1 MDKIKIYLVDDHA
14 LFREGLR
21 YLLCKWSFVEAIF
34 EAENGLQFLEGLGEN
49 MPDVVL
55 MDIEMSPVSGV
66 EATQRAL
73 EVLPGL
79 KVIALSMYSDESYYS
94 SMIDA
99 GASGFLLKNSSFD
112 EVKRAVVDV
121 CEGRTYFSAEILR
134 SIVTLMGERRK
145 DEITER
151 ELEVLTLIC
160 RGYSNVQIAE
170 ELCISKR
177 TVDKHRENLLQKT
190 QSNNTASLVV
200 YAVKSGLVGV

>member
-21 YLLCKWSFVEAIF
+21 YLLCKWSLVGEVYEADCG
-34 EAENGLQFLEGLGEN
+34 EAFLKDLGDVL
-49 MPDVVL
+49 PDVVL
-55 MDIEMSPVSGV
+55 MDIEMAPVNGV

-73 EVLPGL
+73 EMLPGL
-79 KVIALSMYSDESYYS
+79 RVIALSMYSDESYYS

-121 CEGRTYFSAEILR
+121 CEGRTFFSADILR
-134 SIVTLMGERRK
+134 SIVTHLGERRK
-145 DEITER
+145 DEITGR

-160 RGYSNVQIAE
+160 RGYSNAHIAE

-177 TVDKHRENLLQKT
+177 TVDKHRENLLLKT

-200 YAVKSGLVGV
+200 YAVKNGLFNL